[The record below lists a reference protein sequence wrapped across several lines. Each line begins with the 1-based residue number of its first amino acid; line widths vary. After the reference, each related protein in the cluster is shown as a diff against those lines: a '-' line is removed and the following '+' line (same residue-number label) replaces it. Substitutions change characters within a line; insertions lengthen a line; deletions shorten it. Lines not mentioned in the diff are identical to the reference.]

1 MLSKRRFLGASPNE
15 LFPWLDLAR
24 HELCL
29 QAMHPKRDK
38 GVAMELS
45 REQLLFLYTTMVKIR
60 LFEERIQD
68 LYARGLVPGLAH
80 LYVGQEAVAAGV
92 CAQLEPRDYIT
103 STHRGHGHVIAKGAQ
118 LKYMMAELFGKKTGY
133 CKGKGGSMHI
143 ADVEIGVLGANGIAG
158 GGIPIA
164 VGAAL
169 SSKMRGTDQVTVCFF
184 GDGSSNN
191 GVFHEG
197 LNLASVNRLPVV
209 FVCENN
215 LYGISV
221 SQKQHQLIEDISVRS
236 IAYSMPG
243 VTVDGNDVVAV
254 FQEAGKAIRRARAG
268 EGPTLL
274 ECKTYRWRGHHEGD
288 PNQGRRYRSLEEVQQ
303 WMGRC
308 PIKRLEQTL
317 VGKKIATRKRLQEIW
332 ERTRGEIDSAVQYAQ
347 ESPFPQPQ
355 DLYEDVYA

>member
-1 MLSKRRFLGASPNE
+1 
-15 LFPWLDLAR
+15 
-24 HELCL
+24 
-29 QAMHPKRDK
+29 
-38 GVAMELS
+38 MELS
-45 REQLLFLYTTMVKIR
+45 RHQLLSLYTTMVRIR
-60 LFEERIQD
+60 LFEERVQD
-68 LYARGLVPGLAH
+68 LYARGLIPGLAH

-92 CAQLEPRDYIT
+92 CGQLEPQDYIT
-103 STHRGHGHVIAKGAQ
+103 STHRGHGHVIAKGAE
-118 LKYMMAELFGKKTGY
+118 LRYMMAELFGKKTGY

-143 ADVEIGVLGANGIAG
+143 ADVSIGILGANGIAG

-169 SSKMRGTDQVTVCFF
+169 SSKLRGTDQVTVCFF

-197 LNLASVNRLPVV
+197 LNLASVRRLPVV

-215 LYGISV
+215 FYGISV

-236 IAYSMPG
+236 IAYGMPG

-288 PNQGRRYRSLEEVQQ
+288 PNQGRRYRSMEEVQK
-303 WMGRC
+303 WMERC

-317 VGKKIATRKRLQEIW
+317 VAKRVASRKGLQEIW
-332 ERTRGEIDSAVQYAQ
+332 ERVRGEMEAAVQYAQ
-347 ESPFPQPQ
+347 ESPFPEAQ
-355 DLYEDVYA
+355 DLYEDVYV